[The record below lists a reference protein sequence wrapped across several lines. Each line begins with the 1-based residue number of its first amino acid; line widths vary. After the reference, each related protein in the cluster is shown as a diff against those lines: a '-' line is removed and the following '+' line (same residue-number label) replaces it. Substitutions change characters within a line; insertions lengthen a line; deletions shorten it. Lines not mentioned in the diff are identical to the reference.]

1 MNKTY
6 YFQKKMSHYTKEVY
20 LEEYEMIKKITE
32 LDFNYEYHLPLLEDC
47 KEKSFSGPTI
57 YINFKHGGV
66 DLSKL
71 DYSRIY
77 KNVFLKSL
85 KNIFYGMKEMNEKN
99 FYHLDLKPDN
109 ILFDE
114 KTSKM
119 NIIDFGMS
127 IYNPEESSKQKMDFV
142 EICNLNTY
150 ILWPFEVI
158 LFQNSLLDLEKK
170 FTLYLELGNY
180 FVWYSSWTGD
190 KSWALKIRKNL
201 KDVKTTDIIPKIDV
215 YTMGLTVFF
224 ILHRFHDADLQL
236 DSKLE
241 NQLLLLASKM
251 TNPTTDERIT
261 STEAYEEYSNILTE
275 FNLM

>member
-1 MNKTY
+1 
-6 YFQKKMSHYTKEVY
+6 
-20 LEEYEMIKKITE
+20 
-32 LDFNYEYHLPLLEDC
+32 
-47 KEKSFSGPTI
+47 
-57 YINFKHGGV
+57 
-66 DLSKL
+66 
-71 DYSRIY
+71 
-77 KNVFLKSL
+77 
-85 KNIFYGMKEMNEKN
+85 MKEMNEKN

-224 ILHRFHDADLQL
+224 ILNRFHDADLQL